1 MGSFISVLLSYE
13 NLYEEDDTDNIDN
26 TDKYEFA
33 AISNNEDNVSS
44 NSTTTDWIYF
54 NRTKNY
60 RDVGIELLA

>member
-60 RDVGIELLA
+60 RDVGIELLG